1 MAIVRYFDEAKW
13 DGSAPWVGL
22 TDIDEA
28 EWATLPKHVQESVDA
43 LPYFRK
49 TNPESSRSR
58 VKSDASQTAPS
69 EGGSQ

>member
-22 TDIDEA
+22 ADIDEA
-28 EWATLPKHVQESVDA
+28 EWKTLPKHVQESVDA

-49 TNPESSRSR
+49 TNPAPVSRSE
-58 VKSDASQTAPS
+58 KKD
-69 EGGSQ
+69 EDN